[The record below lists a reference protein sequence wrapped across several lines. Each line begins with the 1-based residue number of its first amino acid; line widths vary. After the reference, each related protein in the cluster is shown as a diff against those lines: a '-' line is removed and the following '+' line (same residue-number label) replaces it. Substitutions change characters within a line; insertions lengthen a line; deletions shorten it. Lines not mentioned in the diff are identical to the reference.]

1 MGSEGEGAGKQ
12 ALPSGRLR
20 DVAKIGEATA
30 VSSVSSEGPPP
41 RATKQRSKKRADPTE
56 KWSYVRSHRDPV
68 ESDRENEQE
77 VETEPALTQSEDDE
91 TDQ

>member
-1 MGSEGEGAGKQ
+1 MF
-12 ALPSGRLR
+12 
-20 DVAKIGEATA
+20 DKIGEATA
-30 VSSVSSEGPPP
+30 VSSDSSEGPPP

-56 KWSYVRSHRDPV
+56 SRRDEEMEEKWSYARSHRDEV
-68 ESDRENEQE
+68 ESDSENEQE